1 MAKYADHYTKFN
13 AVYFLSRT
21 DKALTTLVNTCPAL
35 PPVLACRWRR
45 RVHRRL
51 LQQVLQGHINYP
63 EVQITHHSRTKRP
76 HRTERAHGYGCGMV
90 SAEQSC
96 AAEVYLGENGGPCGV
111 STQSPAKQH
120 HQRRYAVLEAIR
132 QQAGLSFLRTIGT
145 RPHGCRQALLA
156 PLSRHAASPRD
167 L

>member
-1 MAKYADHYTKFN
+1 MAKYIDHYTKFN

-51 LQQVLQGHINYP
+51 LQQVLQDHINYP
-63 EVQITHHSRTKRP
+63 EVQITHHSGTKRP
-76 HRTERAHGYGCGMV
+76 QRTERAHGYGCGMV

-96 AAEVYLGENGGPCGV
+96 AAEAYLGGNGDPRGV
-111 STQSPAKQH
+111 STQSPPKQD
-120 HQRRYAVLEAIR
+120 HQRQYAVLEAIR
-132 QQAGLSFLRTIGT
+132 QHAGLPFLRTIGI

-156 PLSRHAASPRD
+156 PLSRHTASPRD